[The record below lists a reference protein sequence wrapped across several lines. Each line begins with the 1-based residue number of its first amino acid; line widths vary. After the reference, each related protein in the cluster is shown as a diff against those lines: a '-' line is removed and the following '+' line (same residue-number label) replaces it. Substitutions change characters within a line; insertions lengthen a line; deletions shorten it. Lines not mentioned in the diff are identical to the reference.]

1 MLVQR
6 LVDAYII
13 GLDDN
18 ADNSSIRQ
26 TLVTHISA
34 GDISLLELVQAL
46 GSYLSNEEAGRR
58 SKGAHVLADVL
69 TDLPG
74 ESIPAQATE
83 KLARFFAAR
92 LADAPCVPHAL
103 PSIIALQRLASFT
116 DQCAID
122 VLGALFKEVHVQSFQ
137 HSTRSEAYKLLD
149 LIIDNRATVVEAMGD
164 DFVLGFAQML
174 DGEKDPRSL
183 MVAFQIIP
191 KLAKLVN
198 IKNNAEDLF
207 DVIFCY
213 FPITFKHRESDPS
226 SISPESLKAAL
237 RAAITCS
244 PYFGDMAIKPLIEKT
259 TAASMSVKIDTYE
272 TLSAAALVYD
282 PEVLKPVMETL
293 VEQIREDVIMAS
305 DEAVVNAALD
315 TLEAM
320 YSAVSPTAPPPS
332 DLESKVPEF
341 NETLTPLDYIL
352 KDAIFQMT
360 ADDIKNPEQIG
371 KLLRSAARSSA
382 YNCNVVSDAVL
393 PIIVERLHTTDV
405 LTVRR
410 ELIDVLNHV
419 LSASC
424 DVNRKAEC
432 LEADKNNLLSI
443 YRLDASVPLEKEYSF
458 LHITRLKGITLLILM
473 PGFLDVNEMAM
484 ALQTISRAAIER
496 NEDENVNKEGSHLLV
511 QLAQSKP
518 EQIEA
523 TVLPLFFDAL
533 CEDMT
538 SAHKVSS
545 LLNALGAIGVATAK
559 VLQPILGGLVRE
571 ITLGKL
577 SPSHHLATMTTIRK
591 MVEAA
596 VEAPNGAELFPAL
609 ASHIAIPLSDWA
621 YKAESS
627 NGPSTSPAVIAE
639 IAKTITA
646 VFRKLDSNKQE
657 QHLHAQFDRYT
668 TMALKND
675 AADDVHLQLLP
686 LYSAFVCSCWPETKI
701 PIEDLSDYLGGL
713 TSAAVSAKSL
723 VHRDACFEII
733 ATVLNKISSVNLR
746 GQLTRSV
753 LERAD
758 RKDMNTAQVL
768 LRHWIARA
776 LVNRNDK
783 DGYECIHWLLA
794 LITQDS
800 PLSDE
805 ASEGFKI
812 ILGDHN
818 WAVTAA
824 THGTFKLLSKQR
836 FYATVVPEITTNFK
850 SATNDVVKAN
860 LLVVLTHTVGHM
872 PKSVLMTG
880 IEEVVPLLL
889 SAIRLTTSDLKAAS
903 IRTITMVILE
913 SPDTLQEQLATPIIP
928 LLLASVTHTSPA
940 NSVEVRCAAQD
951 ALMLIPEKYPFSALS
966 ATRKDVLHALAK
978 ARDDRKRLVRMEAVK
993 AYNKWLAFGDS

>member
-13 GLDDN
+13 GLEDN
-18 ADNSSIRQ
+18 ADNSTLCQ
-26 TLVTHISA
+26 TLVTHISN

-46 GSYLSNEEAGRR
+46 GSYLSSEEAGRR

-69 TDLPG
+69 TDLPAD
-74 ESIPAQATE
+74 SIPPQATE

-92 LADAPCVPHAL
+92 LADSPCVPHAL
-103 PSIIALQRLASFT
+103 PSIIALQGLDSFT
-116 DQCAID
+116 DQCAVD
-122 VLGALFKEVHVQSFQ
+122 VLDALFKEVHVQSFQ
-137 HSTRSEAYKLLD
+137 HSTRGEAYRLLD
-149 LIIDNRATVVEAMGD
+149 LIIDNRKTVVKSMGD

-191 KLAKLVN
+191 KLAQLVN

-226 SISPESLKAAL
+226 SISSESLKSAL

-282 PEVLKPVMETL
+282 PEVLKPDMEAL

-305 DEAVVNAALD
+305 DEAVVSAALD

-320 YSAVSPTAPPPS
+320 YSAVSPAAPPS
-332 DLESKVPEF
+332 NGLDSRVADF
-341 NETLTPLDYIL
+341 NETLTPLDYVL
-352 KDAIFQMT
+352 KDAIFQLT

-432 LEADKNNLLSI
+432 LDSDKNNLLNI
-443 YRLDASVPLEKEYSF
+443 YRLDASVPLDKEYSF

-473 PGFLDVNEMAM
+473 PGFLDVNETTM

-518 EQIEA
+518 EEVETA
-523 TVLPLFFDAL
+523 VLPLFFDAL
-533 CEDMT
+533 CEDMVST
-538 SAHKVSS
+538 HKVSS
-545 LLNALGAIGVATAK
+545 LLNALGAIGVATAT
-559 VLQPILGGLVRE
+559 VLQPILSGLVQV
-571 ITLGKL
+571 ITSGKL
-577 SPSHHLATMTTIRK
+577 LPSHCLTATTTIRK
-591 MVEAA
+591 MVDTATA
-596 VEAPNGAELFPAL
+596 APNGAEICPAL
-609 ASHIAIPLSDWA
+609 TSNIAIPLSDWA
-621 YKAESS
+621 FNTGSS
-627 NGPSTSPAVIAE
+627 NSSSICPAVIVE

-646 VFRKLDSNKQE
+646 AFSKLDSDKQE
-657 QHLHAQFDRYT
+657 QHLHAQFGRYT
-668 TMALKND
+668 MMALKVGK
-675 AADDVHLQLLP
+675 ADDAHFQLLP
-686 LYSAFVCSCWPETKI
+686 LYSAFVCACWPQTKL
-701 PIEDLSDYLGGL
+701 PVDNLDEYLGGL
-713 TSAAVSAKSL
+713 ASAAISTESFYQ
-723 VHRDACFEII
+723 RDVCFEII
-733 ATVLNKISSVNLR
+733 ATVLNKISSTDSR
-746 GQLTRSV
+746 DQLTRSV
-753 LERAD
+753 LGNAD
-758 RKDMNTAQVL
+758 GVDIGIAHVL
-768 LRHWIARA
+768 LRHWVARA
-776 LVNRNDK
+776 LINRNDK
-783 DGYECIHWLLA
+783 GGYECVHWLLS

-800 PLSDE
+800 PFSSD
-805 ASEGFKI
+805 AAEGFSI

-824 THGTFKLLSKQR
+824 THGVFRLLSKQR
-836 FYATVVPEITTNFK
+836 FYATVVPEITVSFK
-850 SATNDVVKAN
+850 SASSDAIKAN
-860 LLVVLTHTVGHM
+860 LLVVLTHTVRHM

-889 SAIRLTTSDLKAAS
+889 SAIRLTTGDLKAAS
-903 IRTITMVILE
+903 IRTITMVMLE
-913 SPDTLQEQLATPIIP
+913 SPETLQEQIATSIIP
-928 LLLASVTHTSPA
+928 LLIASVAHTSSA
-940 NSVEVRCAAQD
+940 NSIEVRRAAHD
-951 ALMLIPEKYPFSALS
+951 ALLLVPEKYPFSALN
-966 ATRKDVLHALAK
+966 AVRKNVLHALAR
-978 ARDDRKRLVRMEAVK
+978 ARDDHKRLVRMEAVK
-993 AYNKWLAFGDS
+993 AYNKWLDYGVS